1 MVTGWGDKMKKNKF
15 FSSDRIVTIV
25 NTLILLL
32 ICVIMLYP
40 MYFTVIASVSEPV
53 DVATGQ
59 VTFWPK
65 GFTLDGY
72 KEVFKQDQIWVG
84 YRNTIIYTVLGTLLS
99 LVMTIPAAYAL
110 SKKKMRFRD
119 GFSIFFA
126 FTMFFSGGLLPTYLL
141 VRNLNLVNKW
151 YTIIILGAFSVSNM
165 VIARTYFQI
174 NIPDVLYE
182 ASELDGANQLQQ
194 FFRIALP
201 LAKPIIAVIA
211 LYYAIGRW
219 NDYFTAAIYLSEADY
234 YPLQLVLRDIL
245 INNQLSIGALDT
257 SGMSAEQLLY
267 ITRKAYMAEAMKY
280 SIIFIASLPMLIIYP
295 FIQKY
300 FVKGALVGSVKG

>member
-1 MVTGWGDKMKKNKF
+1 MKKTKLIN
-15 FSSDRIVTIV
+15 SDSVFTAV
-25 NTLILLL
+25 NAFVLIL

-53 DVATGQ
+53 DVATGK

-84 YRNTIIYTVLGTLLS
+84 YRNTIVYTIVGTALNLF
-99 LVMTIPAAYAL
+99 LTIPTAYAL
-110 SKKKMRFRD
+110 SKKKMRFR
-119 GFSIFFA
+119 GAISTFFA

-141 VRNLNLVNKW
+141 VQDMGLNNKW
-151 YTIIILGAFSVSNM
+151 YTIILLGGFSVYNM
-165 VIARTYFQI
+165 VVARTYFQT
-174 NIPDVLYE
+174 NIPDALFE
-182 ASELDGANQLQQ
+182 AAEIDGASQFAQ
-194 FFRIALP
+194 FFKIALP

-211 LYYAIGRW
+211 LYYAVGRW
-219 NDYFTAAIYLSEADY
+219 NDYFTAAIYISEPDY

-257 SGMSAEQLLY
+257 SGMTAEQLLY

-280 SIIFIASLPMLIIYP
+280 SIIFIASLPMLIAYP
-295 FIQKY
+295 FVQKY
-300 FVKGALVGSVKG
+300 FVKGALIGSVKG

>member
-1 MVTGWGDKMKKNKF
+1 MKENNIL
-15 FSSDRIVTIV
+15 SSDRILTVI
-25 NTLILLL
+25 NTFVLVL
-32 ICVIMLYP
+32 ICVIMVYP

-53 DVATGQ
+53 NVATGQ
-59 VTFWPK
+59 VTWWPK

-72 KEVFKQDQIWVG
+72 KEVFKQEQIWVG
-84 YRNTIIYTVLGTLLS
+84 YRNTIVYTILGTLLS

-110 SKKKMRFRD
+110 SKKKMRFRNA
-119 GFSIFFA
+119 FSIFFA

-141 VRNLNLVNKW
+141 VRNLGLVNKW

-174 NIPDVLYE
+174 NIPDALYE
-182 ASELDGANQLQQ
+182 ASELDGASQFQQ
-194 FFRIALP
+194 FTRIALP

-219 NDYFTAAIYLSEADY
+219 NDYFTAAIYLSESDY

-257 SGMSAEQLLY
+257 SCMTAEQLLY